1 MLEPETKS
9 EIAAM
14 VRSGFYSRDRLLEI
28 FTEEMYAPNE
38 LDPAEVS
45 SELDAQFTQYE
56 EEKQSYPPTTDCDRL
71 DAAFKMMNER
81 GVVAIQNAGYTQ
93 SDGFEDV
100 GESYNQHPNKESVLG
115 YCFYHGQD
123 LERAV
128 NGEGLYFAFG
138 PVDPAV
144 EQTVGIEVGNIVR
157 DSLESNGLAVEW
169 DGTFE
174 NRLRVPKLN
183 WQKR

>member
-1 MLEPETKS
+1 MLEPETKA
-9 EIAAM
+9 EIALM
-14 VRSGFYSRDRLLEI
+14 VRSGFYSRDRLFEI
-28 FTEEMYAPNE
+28 FTEESYAPDE
-38 LDPAEVS
+38 LAPGEVS
-45 SELDAQFTQYE
+45 TELDAQFAQYDQ
-56 EEKQSYPPTTDCDRL
+56 EKQSYPGTTDCDRL
-71 DAAFKMMNER
+71 DDAFRLMNER

-100 GESYNQHPNKESVLG
+100 GEAYNQHPNKETVLG

-128 NGEGLYFAFG
+128 SGDGLFFAFG
-138 PVDPAV
+138 PVNPAD
-144 EQTVGIEVGNIVR
+144 EQTVGVDVGNIVR
-157 DSLESNGLAVEW
+157 NALENSGLSVEW

-174 NRLRVPKLN
+174 YRLRVPKLN